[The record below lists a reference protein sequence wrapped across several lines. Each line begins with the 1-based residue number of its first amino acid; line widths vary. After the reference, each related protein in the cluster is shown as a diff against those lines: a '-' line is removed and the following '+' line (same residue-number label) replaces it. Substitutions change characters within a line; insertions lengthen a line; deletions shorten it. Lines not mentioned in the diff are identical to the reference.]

1 MRTVTDVDVVLP
13 ARAACG
19 ECPGWWAERAL
30 LTWVDPPRAEVHR
43 FDPATGLDRHV
54 TFDRDVGAVAQRSS
68 GGFVAA
74 VADGFAFL
82 DPDGPG
88 LTKVATIVP
97 DPPGRM
103 NDGQCDPAG
112 RFWAGTLAHGMVEGA
127 GSLYRL
133 DPDRTVTRVLDGVTC
148 SNGMGWSADGTTMY
162 YVDSLR
168 YAVDAFTVTPDGA
181 LTDRRTLVTVGGAAE
196 GGGEDA
202 GGAGP
207 DGLAVDADGCV
218 WVAVWG
224 AGEVRRYS
232 PAGRLDTVVR
242 VPAPYV
248 TSCAFG
254 GPALDVL
261 YVTSAAIP
269 MGEHGPHL
277 PAPSGALFACRPGV
291 AGLPARTFAG

>member
-1 MRTVTDVDVVLP
+1 MVHTITDVDVVLDV
-13 ARAACG
+13 RAACG

-30 LTWVDPPRAEVHR
+30 LTWVDPPRGEVHR
-43 FDPATGLDRHV
+43 FDPATGHDVFVGHDV
-54 TFDRDVGAVAQRSS
+54 EVGAVAQRAS
-68 GGFVAA
+68 GGLVAA

-82 DPDGPG
+82 DADGAG
-88 LTKVATIVP
+88 LTMIATILQ

-112 RFWAGTLAHGMVEGA
+112 RFWAGTLAHGMVPGA

-133 DPDRTVTRVLDGVTC
+133 DPDRAVTRVLDGVTC
-148 SNGMGWSADGTTMY
+148 SNGMAWSADGATMY

-168 YAVDAFTVTPDGA
+168 YAIDVFTVTPDGA
-181 LTDRRTLVTVGGAAE
+181 LVDRRTLVAVGGEAE
-196 GGGEDA
+196 

-207 DGLAVDADGCV
+207 DGLAIDADGCL

-224 AGEVRRYS
+224 AGEVRRYT
-232 PAGRLDTVVR
+232 PAGQLDAVVR
-242 VPAPYV
+242 VPTGHV

-261 YVTSAAIP
+261 FLTSAALP
-269 MGEHGPHL
+269 LGDGGPADAA
-277 PAPSGALFACRPGV
+277 PAGAIFACRPG
-291 AGLPARTFAG
+291 ATGLPARTFAG